1 MKTSAKKK
9 PSAAI
14 DVDTLLGMGDVSEA
28 AGDETDEELDVNG
41 LLNASGSHSDSGEA
55 DDRPPL
61 HRVIFQLLQQ
71 MPTEAFCR
79 FVEAWKALAAMS
91 SPKKPV
97 PCGSGCTGSGMD
109 WLVIKTITEALVLVE
124 NAHHSLCLVC
134 RVHWIM
140 VLFVCEYKSIMDSM
154 PGDRRE
160 DWYYGSLGMQLGS
173 GIKWQ
178 EAGVAEDLLMSGAV
192 EQ

>member
-1 MKTSAKKK
+1 MKKK

-55 DDRPPL
+55 DDGPPL
-61 HRVIFQLLQQ
+61 HRVICQLLQQ

-79 FVEAWKALAAMS
+79 FVEAWKVLAAMP

-97 PCGSGCTGSGMD
+97 PCGSGCAGSGMD
-109 WLVIKTITEALVLVE
+109 WLVIKTITEALGRVK

-134 RVHWIM
+134 PVHWIM
-140 VLFVCEYKSIMDSM
+140 DFV
-154 PGDRRE
+154 
-160 DWYYGSLGMQLGS
+160 W
-173 GIKWQ
+173 
-178 EAGVAEDLLMSGAV
+178 V
-192 EQ
+192 